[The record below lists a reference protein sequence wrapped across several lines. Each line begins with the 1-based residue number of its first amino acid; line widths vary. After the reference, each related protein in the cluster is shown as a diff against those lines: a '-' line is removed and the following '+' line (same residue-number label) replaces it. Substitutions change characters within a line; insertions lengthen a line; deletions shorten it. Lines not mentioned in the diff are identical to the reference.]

1 MKILRKHN
9 SIICITIL
17 LVMLTITSCKKGL
30 LDVKDTIAISYDDAF
45 STPARVLAQ
54 VNDMYAKIKVSYF
67 YAGRYQVDMD
77 IRGEEFI
84 INKPNT
90 FTGSEVWTE
99 NLNSTSAPV
108 TGIWAAAYTAINS
121 ANVFLQGLNDNQ
133 SKIDPALFTQ
143 YAAEAKFIRA
153 LCYFD
158 LVQIYAQPYVANNGT
173 SPGLPLRLKAETGLG
188 DILLARSTVAQIY
201 DQIISD
207 LNDAEAGLPLT
218 YGTVTPLLN
227 VSRAHKNTAIALKM
241 RVYLAKGDYAS
252 VITEASKIVS
262 ATAPY
267 QATTGVN
274 NKLETN
280 IATVFGGSYIGPEAM
295 FFLPF
300 TTGDAQAT
308 QVAPSYYYSPAV
320 NGEYYLNP
328 TGILAN
334 PAFSSA
340 TDARSSFIIS
350 SGGNKWLAKFKGTP
364 PYTDYLPVIRYADVL
379 LMYAEALAHVGDPA
393 SLAKSIDLLNAVRHR
408 SDPSYVFAPADVATS
423 AALINTILTE
433 RRIELLGEGF
443 RGPDLLRTLQTI
455 PAKSGPAGIAPQVL
469 PSASNYIWPISG
481 DELSTNTLCVPNP

>member
-1 MKILRKHN
+1 MKILRKHH
-9 SIICITIL
+9 SITYTTVL
-17 LVMLTITSCKKGL
+17 LVMLTISSCRKNL

-45 STPARVLAQ
+45 NTPARVLAQ
-54 VNDMYAKIKVSYF
+54 VNDMYAKIKVNYF

-108 TGIWAAAYTAINS
+108 TGVWSAAYTAINS

-133 SKIDPALFTQ
+133 SKIDPTLFTQ

-158 LVQIYAQPYVANNGT
+158 LVQIYAHPYVADNGA

-188 DILLARSTVAQIY
+188 DILLARSTVAQVY
-201 DQIISD
+201 DQVISD
-207 LNDAEAGLPLT
+207 LNDAEAGLPAT
-218 YGTVTPLLN
+218 YSSALLN
-227 VSRAHKNTAIALKM
+227 VTRAHKNAAIALKM

-252 VITEASKIVS
+252 VVTEAAKIVS
-262 ATAPY
+262 DTAPY
-267 QATTGVN
+267 QAPTGVN

-280 IATVFGGSYIGPEAM
+280 IATVFGGSYTGPEAI

-300 TTGDAQAT
+300 TTADAQAT
-308 QVAPSYYYSPAV
+308 QVAPAYYYSPTTG

-328 TGILAN
+328 SGILAN

-340 TDARSSFIIS
+340 SDARSAFILS
-350 SGGNKWLAKFKGTP
+350 NGGNKWLVKFKGSS
-364 PYTDYLPVIRYADVL
+364 PYTEYLPVVRYADVL
-379 LMYAEALAHVGDPA
+379 LMYAEALAHIGDPV
-393 SLAKSIDLLNAVRHR
+393 SLAKAVDLLNAVRHR
-408 SDPSYVFAPADVATS
+408 SAPAYVFAPADISGSS
-423 AALINTILTE
+423 AIISTILTE

-455 PAKSGPAGIAPQVL
+455 PAKSGPAGVAPLVL

-481 DELSTNTLCVPNP
+481 DELSTNTLCTPNL